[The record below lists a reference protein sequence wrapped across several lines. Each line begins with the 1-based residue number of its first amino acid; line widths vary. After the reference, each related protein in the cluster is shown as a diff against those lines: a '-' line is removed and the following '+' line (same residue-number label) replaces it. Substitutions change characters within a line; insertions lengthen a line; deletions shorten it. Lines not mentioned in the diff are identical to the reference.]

1 MAGMDEKRVLIA
13 VAFAFLVGTA
23 PSIVAA
29 QEAGSSRKAIAAE
42 SETVCKTP
50 SCLKQLPSAEAARSP
65 KGPEAV
71 APASAAPVPQ
81 PPTRSSEGSK
91 AVAPS
96 TPPKSSTESKKNVP
110 CPDPPNC

>member
-1 MAGMDEKRVLIA
+1 MADMDEKRALMA

-23 PSIVAA
+23 PLIGAA
-29 QEAGSSRKAIAAE
+29 QEAGSSRKATAVEPEAL
-42 SETVCKTP
+42 CKTP

-81 PPTRSSEGSK
+81 PPATPTEGSK
-91 AVAPS
+91 AVELS
-96 TPPKSSTESKKNVP
+96 TPSKSRSESKKNAP
-110 CPDPPNC
+110 CPIPPDC